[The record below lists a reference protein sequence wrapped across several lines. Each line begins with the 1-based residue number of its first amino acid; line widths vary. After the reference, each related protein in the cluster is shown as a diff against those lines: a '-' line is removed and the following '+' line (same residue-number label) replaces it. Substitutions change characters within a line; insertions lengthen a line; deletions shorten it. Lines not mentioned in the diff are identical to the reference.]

1 MMVPE
6 TALSTIPE
14 ENEDKSVT
22 LSELTG
28 WIQRQHQKCQ
38 NSPTTT
44 LPNARNIGEWLL
56 AAENVL
62 TSEQWPIW
70 LKQECQ
76 LSESN
81 AQMYMAIARSW
92 VRLGKPIVVARDTV
106 TFDQEPQPPIPPNAS
121 PITSSPTRDQI
132 EPSINLT
139 SQPPVE
145 TFAIP
150 PSTTECLKISFFIPG
165 NIVPKAR
172 PRVTVNGT
180 YLPKRYRTWR
190 NRAEGELILQ
200 IARQERP
207 ITLPIPK
214 ATVNVYLTG
223 KHRQTADA
231 DNLVGSCLDALVA
244 VGVFPNDSLS
254 HIQELHFKFVPDGDL
269 GAQILIFPHLD
280 YS

>member
-1 MMVPE
+1 MISPE
-6 TALSTIPE
+6 TTLSTTSE
-14 ENEDKSVT
+14 SGEAAAVT
-22 LSELTG
+22 LTEITV

-56 AAENVL
+56 AVQNVL
-62 TSEQWPIW
+62 TPDQWPIW
-70 LKQECQ
+70 LQQECQ
-76 LSESN
+76 LSEST

-92 VRLGKPIVVARDTV
+92 VRLGQPIVVAKESVATYNV
-106 TFDQEPQPPIPPNAS
+106 DQPAIA
-121 PITSSPTRDQI
+121 
-132 EPSINLT
+132 
-139 SQPPVE
+139 SQPSTPTVAQDHTTDYTIAPPVP
-145 TFAIP
+145 TTP
-150 PSTTECLKISFFIPG
+150 PQISFFIPG

-180 YLPKRYRTWR
+180 FLPKRYRTWR
-190 NRAEGELILQ
+190 NQAEGELILQ
-200 IARQERP
+200 IARQELSHL
-207 ITLPIPK
+207 LPLEK

-244 VGVFPNDSLS
+244 VGVFKNDSLS

-269 GAQILIFPHLD
+269 GAKIVIVPCLVNA
-280 YS
+280 